1 MSSEDVARL
10 LEKQK
15 ATSLQRFWKKEE
27 IVNNVPQEKK
37 IYENSF
43 DDSKRTDDRF
53 SENFCM
59 QDVRNVNVENPGP
72 IGIHT
77 KRGGMDKTKSEI
89 KFFDNN
95 DNWNIWEHPSEES
108 KDFDEEFS
116 MKSIIGKPS
125 EVRNHRELNGHNK
138 KLDTKRLCKSEEEI
152 KDEDSLLVSNSISSE
167 LDSIQAK
174 PQNGEDKQEASDGQ
188 TMNKETEAIASSG
201 NKELFE
207 IDETDYYDSEDEY
220 WDTHPSDES
229 FLDYLDDYQTL
240 PVQDSHKG
248 RFSKSNCCNYS
259 YLLVNYS

>member
-43 DDSKRTDDRF
+43 DDSKSTDDRF
-53 SENFCM
+53 SENFCK

-77 KRGGMDKTKSEI
+77 KRGDMDKTKSEI
-89 KFFDNN
+89 KFFDNI
-95 DNWNIWEHPSEES
+95 DNRNIWEHPSEES

-116 MKSIIGKPS
+116 TKSIIGKPS

-138 KLDTKRLCKSEEEI
+138 NLDTQRLCK
-152 KDEDSLLVSNSISSE
+152 SE

-259 YLLVNYS
+259 Y

>member
-59 QDVRNVNVENPGP
+59 QNVRNVNVENPGP

-77 KRGGMDKTKSEI
+77 KRGDMDKTKSEI
-89 KFFDNN
+89 KFFDNI
-95 DNWNIWEHPSEES
+95 DNRNIWEHPSEES

-116 MKSIIGKPS
+116 TKSIIGKSS

-248 RFSKSNCCNYS
+248 RFSKSNSCNYS
-259 YLLVNYS
+259 Y